1 MRGDETVAKEV
12 IELTYDNETGKIR
25 IEQTS
30 EKITSKGLDLM
41 LISFMSKVAEIEKMD
56 IAEYSKAFAQAC
68 EVGSK
73 RAKEKMRKQEK
84 SVDN

>member
-1 MRGDETVAKEV
+1 MRGDGTVAKEV
-12 IELTYDNETGKIR
+12 IELTYDNETRRLR

-30 EKITSKGLDLM
+30 EKLTAEGLGLM
-41 LISFMSKVAEIEKMD
+41 LISFVSKVAELENMD

-73 RAKEKMRKQEK
+73 KAEEKIEKIRKK
-84 SVDN
+84 C

>member
-1 MRGDETVAKEV
+1 MRGDKTVAKEV

-30 EKITSKGLDLM
+30 EKLTSKGLDLM
-41 LISFMSKVAEIEKMD
+41 LISFMSKIAELENMD

-68 EVGSK
+68 EVGSEK
-73 RAKEKMRKQEK
+73 AKEKLRK

>member
-1 MRGDETVAKEV
+1 MRGHKTVAKEL
-12 IELTYDNETGKIR
+12 IKLTYDNETEKVR

-30 EKITSKGLDLM
+30 EKLTSKGIDLM
-41 LISFMSKVAEIEKMD
+41 LISFMSKVAELENMD

-73 RAKEKMRKQEK
+73 KAEERIEKIIKK
-84 SVDN
+84 C

>member
-12 IELTYDNETGKIR
+12 IELTYDNETGKVK

-30 EKITSKGLDLM
+30 EKLTLKGIDLM
-41 LISFMSKVAEIEKMD
+41 LISFMSKVAEIEEMD

-73 RAKEKMRKQEK
+73 KAEEKIEKIRKK
-84 SVDN
+84 C

>member
-12 IELTYDNETGKIR
+12 IELTYDNETGKVK

-30 EKITSKGLDLM
+30 EKLTSKGIDLM
-41 LISFMSKVAEIEKMD
+41 LISFMSKVAEIEEMD
-56 IAEYSKAFAQAC
+56 IAEYSRAFAQAC
-68 EVGSK
+68 EIGSK
-73 RAKEKMRKQEK
+73 RTKEKIRK

>member
-1 MRGDETVAKEV
+1 MAKEV
-12 IELTYDNETGKIR
+12 IELTYDNETGKVK

-30 EKITSKGLDLM
+30 EKLTLKGIDLM
-41 LISFMSKVAEIEKMD
+41 LISFMSKVAEIEEMD

-73 RAKEKMRKQEK
+73 KAEEKIEKIRKK
-84 SVDN
+84 C

>member
-1 MRGDETVAKEV
+1 MANEV
-12 IELTYDNETGKIR
+12 IELTYDNETGKIT

-41 LISFMSKVAEIEKMD
+41 LISFVMRVAELENMN

-68 EVGSK
+68 ETGSK
-73 RAKEKMRKQEK
+73 RAKEIWENKKK
-84 SVDN
+84 VLTTK

>member
-1 MRGDETVAKEV
+1 MAKEV
-12 IELTYDNETGKIR
+12 IELTYDNETGKVK

-30 EKITSKGLDLM
+30 EKLTSKGIDLM
-41 LISFMSKVAEIEKMD
+41 LISFMSKVAEIEEMD

-73 RAKEKMRKQEK
+73 KAEEKIEKIRKK
-84 SVDN
+84 C

>member
-1 MRGDETVAKEV
+1 MAKEV
-12 IELTYDNETGKIR
+12 VELTYDNETGKVK

-41 LISFMSKVAEIEKMD
+41 LISFMMRIADLEKMD

-68 EVGSK
+68 ETGSK
-73 RAKEKMRKQEK
+73 RAKEIWENKKK
-84 SVDN
+84 DVDK

>member
-1 MRGDETVAKEV
+1 MRGHKTVAKEV
-12 IELTYDNETGKIR
+12 IELTYDNETEKVK

-30 EKITSKGLDLM
+30 EKLTLKGIDLM

-68 EVGSK
+68 EAGCK
-73 RAKEKMRKQEK
+73 RAKEKIEK
-84 SVDN
+84 IKRC